1 MDPISVFGRSDRR
14 LSVPERSLR
23 TVDRG
28 EAGIHDGGEV
38 ENQGSPGSRVDL
50 VDFVKKRGVQ
60 HLEGEDYVR
69 SVEKTV
75 KHVGKTIGDEQGLF
89 DA

>member
-1 MDPISVFGRSDRR
+1 MFLEDADQR

-38 ENQGSPGSRVDL
+38 ETQGSLGARVDS
-50 VDFVKKRGVQ
+50 VDFVKKLGVQ
-60 HLEGEDYVR
+60 HLEGEEY
-69 SVEKTV
+69 
-75 KHVGKTIGDEQGLF
+75 F
-89 DA
+89 